1 MDIPLYISRM
11 FEAYISVPH
20 ELPPA
25 ASRIGLIATPF
36 DTTQF

>member
-20 ELPPA
+20 ELHT
-25 ASRIGLIATPF
+25 SRIGLIATPF